1 MSQHKAK
8 RAKTKAP
15 VVALPPSY
23 EELAALHVATLT
35 AVAFLA
41 PKGVLCSLPVLQQS
55 VAGLTTH
62 ALGVEQLQ
70 MMVALDASLGLRH
83 AWIAPAPGAPPEEVL
98 ELVLREPLKVACSP
112 GAVRSRARR
121 FRALLEAAAAS
132 DPPVELPLAPLPPP
146 APAAHGVA
154 EDGGGGGFSCAAEQA
169 DHHEEAADVTR
180 PSPTAVGEVTGLPS
194 PPPKPLRR
202 VVSSASGRAAAASGG
217 GSGVVGAPVSG
228 TQSAASAAPELS
240 STVEGAAAAEAA
252 VEAEAKAAEAAEAA
266 AEAAAAA
273 GRSGCAAFLRRVRET
288 PFYRGQIVHTH
299 VTPAAPPR
307 YVPLSCALAPA
318 VSAALRASGIEQLY
332 SHQAA
337 AIDALLAGRDAVML
351 ATPTASG
358 KSLAYNVPC
367 LHAVATDAAARA
379 IYIFPTKA
387 LAQDQLRALRALC
400 NAGATGVWKVPP
412 SWCFPLSAIPAAW
425 GAGLRAWAALRTP
438 EERRSRLDPS
448 GSVGGAAVSLRQRRP
463 CCASRHHLNPNPN
476 PDPYPNPNPRRH
488 RTLRHARRHLRRR
501 HAAGR
506 AGSPAARRAHTAD
519 EPRHVAPGRDA

>member
-15 VVALPPSY
+15 AVALPPSY

-169 DHHEEAADVTR
+169 DHHEEAADATR

-318 VSAALRASGIEQLY
+318 VDAALRASGIEHLY

-337 AIDALLAGRDAVML
+337 AIDALLAGCDAVML

-412 SWCFPLSAIPAAW
+412 SWCFPLSATPAAW

-438 EERRSRLDPS
+438 EERRSRLDPC

-463 CCASRHHLNPNPN
+463 CCASRHHLNPNPYPN
-476 PDPYPNPNPRRH
+476 PNSNPNPRRH

>member
-1 MSQHKAK
+1 MSQHRAK
-8 RAKTKAP
+8 RPKTKAP
-15 VVALPPSY
+15 TAALPPSY

-55 VAGLTTH
+55 VAALTTH

-83 AWIAPAPGAPPEEVL
+83 AWIAPAPGAQPEEVL

-121 FRALLEAAAAS
+121 FRTLLEAAAAS

-146 APAAHGVA
+146 APAAHGVGAGEA
-154 EDGGGGGFSCAAEQA
+154 EDGGGGFSCAAEQA
-169 DHHEEAADVTR
+169 HHHEEAADATR
-180 PSPTAVGEVTGLPS
+180 PSPTAIGEVTGLPS

-202 VVSSASGRAAAASGG
+202 VSCASGRAAMASGVG
-217 GSGVVGAPVSG
+217 GVGTVGAPVSG
-228 TQSAASAAPELS
+228 AQSAASAAPELS
-240 STVEGAAAAEAA
+240 STTEGEVEAAAAAEATA
-252 VEAEAKAAEAAEAA
+252 VEAEAAAAAEAA
-266 AEAAAAA
+266 AEAEAAA
-273 GRSGCAAFLRRVRET
+273 GRSGCAAFLQRVRET

-307 YVPLSCALAPA
+307 YMPLSCALAPA
-318 VSAALRASGIEQLY
+318 VGAALRASGVEQLY
-332 SHQAA
+332 SHQAAAIDALFTMHVPCIYHAYASPCIHHAYTMHMHTPCICLYHAQAA

-367 LHAVATDAAARA
+367 LHAIATDTAARA

-400 NAGATGVWKVPP
+400 NAGAPSLGNVPS
-412 SWCFPLSAIPAAW
+412 SWCRPLPCGAHCR
-425 GAGLRAWAALRTP
+425 GAGLRAWAALR
-438 EERRSRLDPS
+438 
-448 GSVGGAAVSLRQRRP
+448 
-463 CCASRHHLNPNPN
+463 AS
-476 PDPYPNPNPRRH
+476 
-488 RTLRHARRHLRRR
+488 
-501 HAAGR
+501 
-506 AGSPAARRAHTAD
+506 
-519 EPRHVAPGRDA
+519 E

>member
-400 NAGATGVWKVPP
+400 NAGATGVWKSAAFLVPP
-412 SWCFPLSAIPAAW
+412 FGRLGCRS
-425 GAGLRAWAALRTP
+425 
-438 EERRSRLDPS
+438 SRLGCSAHP
-448 GSVGGAAVSLRQRRP
+448 GGAPQPFGPLRQRGR
-463 CCASRHHLNPNPN
+463 CCCQPAPTSPM
-476 PDPYPNPNPRRH
+476 
-488 RTLRHARRHLRRR
+488 LRL
-501 HAAGR
+501 
-506 AGSPAARRAHTAD
+506 SP
-519 EPRHVAPGRDA
+519 PPQP